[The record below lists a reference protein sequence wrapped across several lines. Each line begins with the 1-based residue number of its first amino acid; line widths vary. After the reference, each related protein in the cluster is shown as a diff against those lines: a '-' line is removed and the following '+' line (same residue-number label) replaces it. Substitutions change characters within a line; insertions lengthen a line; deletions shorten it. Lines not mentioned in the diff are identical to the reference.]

1 MLLPTLR
8 RFWTLRTSE
17 RSSALAWLPRRR
29 GAVALVP
36 VTASLLVGGC
46 AVNSTP
52 PILLAPVTGQ
62 AIVDWTIRE
71 AKDPVDCQTSGAA
84 TLQVSLADFSGAAP
98 MVYEQDCAAFAT
110 TISRLVPDTYTGTVE
125 LLDGSGNPLTT
136 SVKLLPFSV
145 TSGTTTTVAVDFPA
159 SSFF

>member
-8 RFWTLRTSE
+8 TFVG
-17 RSSALAWLPRRR
+17 SSAVACSPRRR
-29 GAVALVP
+29 GAAALAL
-36 VTASLLVGGC
+36 VTASLLVGVGGC

-52 PILLAPVTGQ
+52 PILLSPVTGQ

-71 AKDPVDCQTSGAA
+71 AKDPFDCQTSGAT
-84 TLQVSLADFSGAAP
+84 TLQVSLEDFSGASP

-110 TISRLVPDTYTGTVE
+110 TISGLVPDTYTGTVE
-125 LLDGSGNPLTT
+125 LLDASGNALTT
-136 SVKLLPFSV
+136 SVRLLPFSV
-145 TSGTTTTVAVDFPA
+145 SSGTTTTVAVDFPA